1 MCAPSAAPCP
11 ESRELSFERVMGSR
25 RVWRRLAKRAAAAYE
40 RDLAKLARR
49 IAEAAPPVGFATSR
63 PLRGS
68 GDGAVVVL
76 TLSLPGWELELAG
89 IAAGAAGAA
98 QKLAGSTSAIPRLTR
113 TGRYGSFWW
122 IELSGDRDPLVLLGS
137 QLRLWATGAGD
148 GTGEVLTPPLVMAG
162 SGS

>member
-11 ESRELSFERVMGSR
+11 ESSELSFEAVMGSR

-40 RDLAKLARR
+40 RDVADLARR
-49 IAEAAPPVGFATSR
+49 IAQETPPVGFATSR
-63 PLRGS
+63 PLRGT
-68 GDGAVVVL
+68 GEAAVAVL
-76 TLSLPGWELELAG
+76 TLSLPGWELELSG
-89 IAAGAAGAA
+89 IAAGAAQAA
-98 QKLAGSTSAIPRLTR
+98 EALAASTVGIPRLTG

-122 IELSGDRDPLVLLGS
+122 IELSGDREPLVLLGS

-148 GTGEVLTPPLVMAG
+148 GSGGALTPPLVMAG